1 MHRDEEQAVAADSD
15 AHVHLPEYNVPRHG
29 YGKMHDEVEAKLP
42 SPAAPQTAAASPAAG
57 TSSPTGAARFQSL
70 EPPKTILPSVVNVSD
85 KVLFKYIILGG
96 SLLAFN
102 AGYMNCVALQSHVQQ
117 VVSHVTGHATKAA
130 VELGSLEMGDFVH
143 EWALLI
149 LFGFGSSL
157 TGWMIGKEKLTL
169 GQSYG
174 RLLITI
180 GFIVFIAMV
189 SGEQLL
195 HSVLHT
201 GCFCTCVALLQPA
214 QTIATTAEIVYKVL
228 HAGCRKLAAMLTIAG
243 LVGVAA
249 CITCQILLQQPH

>member
-1 MHRDEEQAVAADSD
+1 MQRDEQQAAPAEPSD

-29 YGKMHDEVEAKLP
+29 YGKMSDEEEANLP
-42 SPAAPQTAAASPAAG
+42 SPAAPPTAAASPAAATG
-57 TSSPTGAARFQSL
+57 TQSPVGAARFQSL

-102 AGYMNCVALQSHVQQ
+102 AGYMNCVALQSHVEQ

-130 VELGSLEMGDFVH
+130 VELGSLEMGDFVN

-149 LFGFGSSL
+149 FFGFGSSL

-180 GFIVFIAMV
+180 GFIVFVAMV
-189 SGEQLL
+189 SGE
-195 HSVLHT
+195 S
-201 GCFCTCVALLQPA
+201 CT
-214 QTIATTAEIVYKVL
+214 
-228 HAGCRKLAAMLTIAG
+228 
-243 LVGVAA
+243 
-249 CITCQILLQQPH
+249 